1 MSTETK
7 PNQPAHPQR
16 PQRPQS
22 AQELAHFWE
31 ADQAVRACEQE
42 MADLSVELRRRR
54 KHLQNVVKELKRNGI
69 EAPDT
74 GPNIGRPMLPLSSFP

>member
-1 MSTETK
+1 MSTKTN
-7 PNQPAHPQR
+7 PNQL
-16 PQRPQS
+16 S
-22 AQELAHFWE
+22 DFWE
-31 ADQAVRACEQE
+31 ADEAVRACEQE

-74 GPNIGRPMLPLSSFP
+74 GPNIGRPMLPINFP